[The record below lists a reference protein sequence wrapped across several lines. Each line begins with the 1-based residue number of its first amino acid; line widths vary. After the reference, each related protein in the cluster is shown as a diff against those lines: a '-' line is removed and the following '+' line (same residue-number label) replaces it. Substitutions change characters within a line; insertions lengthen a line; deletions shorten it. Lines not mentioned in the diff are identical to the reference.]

1 MRRHVARNESRASL
15 RVVGL
20 CLSLLAG
27 VHAGVW
33 GQTLATPL
41 PSTDESRL
49 RAPVVG
55 DADSVYHT
63 HETLINV
70 QFSQVQLSQWAAGGQ
85 SSASL
90 IAKLDQFWEYDGTDL
105 GWDTEFHGAFGMLH
119 RPDENIVLKTDD
131 RIELATKLG
140 YRMKD
145 KGSLTA
151 LASFRTQV
159 APGFAAVNGVPNP
172 DQVVSKFMAPGYLVM
187 ALGVDVKPTPT
198 TTVFLAPFT
207 SKSTYVLDPDLS
219 AAGTFGVPAGETSR
233 HEVGGYVRL
242 GLKEQVTENVT
253 YAVRLDLFSNYLEEP
268 EAVDVFSDH
277 VLTLKVN
284 NWLSTTLGLTLIYDK
299 DVDLVL
305 REPDP
310 DVPGDAGEVGPGVQL
325 KQILAVGLSLKF
337 S

>member
-1 MRRHVARNESRASL
+1 MKEIQGRCL
-15 RVVGL
+15 LVVL
-20 CLSLLAG
+20 LVCLSVAQG
-27 VHAGVW
+27 GA
-33 GQTLATPL
+33 QTLTTPL
-41 PSTDESRL
+41 PSTDESKL

-55 DADSVYHT
+55 DADSVYHK
-63 HETLINV
+63 HETLVNI

-90 IAKLDQFWEYDGTDL
+90 IAKLDQFWEYDGTNF

-119 RPDENIVLKTDD
+119 RPDENVILKTDD

-140 YRMKD
+140 YRLKD
-145 KGSLTA
+145 KGALTA
-151 LASFRTQV
+151 LASFRTQI
-159 APGFAAVNGVPNP
+159 APGFAAVNGVPDPN
-172 DQVVSKFMAPGYLVM
+172 QVTSRFMAPGYLVV
-187 ALGVDVKPTPT
+187 ALGLDLKPTQT
-198 TTVFLAPFT
+198 TTIFLAPFT

-219 AAGTFGVPAGETSR
+219 SAGTFGVPAGATAR

-242 GLKEQVTENVT
+242 GLKEQVSENVT

-305 REPDP
+305 REPNP

>member
-1 MRRHVARNESRASL
+1 MIWKGVFKKIASL
-15 RVVGL
+15 TIAM
-20 CLSLLAG
+20 LAVSG
-27 VHAGVW
+27 SW
-33 GQTLATPL
+33 GQAISPL
-41 PSTDESRL
+41 PSSEETRL
-49 RAPVVG
+49 RSPVIG
-55 DADSVYHT
+55 DADSVYYK

-90 IAKLDQFWEYDGTDL
+90 IAKLDQFWEYDGRRF
-105 GWDTEFHGAFGMLH
+105 GWDTESHGAFGLLH
-119 RPDENIVLKTDD
+119 RPDENIILKTDD
-131 RIELATKLG
+131 RIEVATKVG
-140 YRMKD
+140 YRLKE

-151 LASFRTQV
+151 LGSFRTQM
-159 APGFAAVNGVPNP
+159 APGFAAVNGVPDP
-172 DQVVSKFMAPGYLVM
+172 SQVTSKFMAPGYLVL
-187 ALGVDVKPTPT
+187 ALGLDLKPTTT

-207 SKSTYVLDPDLS
+207 AKSTFVLDDSLS
-219 AAGTFGVPAGETSR
+219 AAGTFGVLPGETSR
-233 HEVGGYVRL
+233 HEMGGYVRL

-253 YAVRLDLFSNYLEEP
+253 YAMRLDLFSNYLEEP
-268 EAVDVFSDH
+268 EAVDIFSDH

-284 NWLSTTLGLTLIYDK
+284 DWLSTTLGLTLIYDK
-299 DVDLVL
+299 DVELVL

>member
-1 MRRHVARNESRASL
+1 M
-15 RVVGL
+15 
-20 CLSLLAG
+20 
-27 VHAGVW
+27 
-33 GQTLATPL
+33 
-41 PSTDESRL
+41 

-55 DADSVYHT
+55 DVDSVYHE
-63 HETLINV
+63 HETLVNV

-90 IAKLDQFWEYDGTDL
+90 IAKVDQFWEYDGTDF
-105 GWDTEFHGAFGMLH
+105 GWDIEFHGAFGLLH
-119 RPDENIVLKTDD
+119 RPDDQIILKTDD

-140 YRMKD
+140 RRLKE

-151 LASFRTQV
+151 LGSFRTQL
-159 APGFAAVNGVPNP
+159 APGYATVNGLP
-172 DQVVSKFMAPGYLVM
+172 DANQVTSRIMAPGYLVL
-187 ALGVDVKPTPT
+187 ALGVDTKPTKT
-198 TTVFLAPFT
+198 TTIFLAPFT
-207 SKSTYVLDPDLS
+207 SKSTFVLDDSLS
-219 AAGTFGVPAGETSR
+219 SQGLFGVLPGERSR
-233 HEVGGYVRL
+233 HEVGGYVRV

-268 EAVDVFSDH
+268 EAIDIFTDH

-284 NWLSTTLGLTLIYDK
+284 SWLSTTLGLTLIYDK

-305 REPDP
+305 REPNP
-310 DVPGDAGEVGPGVQL
+310 DIPGDLGDVGPGVQL